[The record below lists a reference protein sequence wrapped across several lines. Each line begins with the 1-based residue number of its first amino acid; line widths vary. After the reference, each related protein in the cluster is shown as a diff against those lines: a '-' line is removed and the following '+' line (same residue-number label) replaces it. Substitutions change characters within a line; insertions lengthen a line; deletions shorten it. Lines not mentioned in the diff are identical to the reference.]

1 MTWKNT
7 LRKAPFNINEAQAKQ
22 KYALTAE
29 KNKLLEEF
37 PKVLEDFLD
46 DELRSEIEKKP
57 NSDHYIVYSEEVAD
71 EIKNLKSHGV
81 THQEIEKLL
90 KDEYKAKRVVMSP
103 DGDIKFDG
111 VIAL

>member
-1 MTWKNT
+1 MTWKDT
-7 LRKAPFNINEAQAKQ
+7 LIKAPFNINEAQARQ
-22 KYALTAE
+22 RYNLTAE

-46 DELRSEIEKKP
+46 DELRSEIEKNP
-57 NSDHYIVYSEEVAD
+57 NSDHYIVYVQEVAD

-90 KDEYKAKRVVMSP
+90 KDEYKAKRVAMSP

-111 VIAL
+111 IDTL